1 MRLRPA
7 HVLAP
12 GGAVGWCGVADFHR
26 GTEKG
31 EEPEVLAA
39 VRAVRQGRPAGFRP
53 KPRWVFFS
61 FSRIQ
66 IKSSNSNLNYFKNL
80 KELTKTSL
88 VL

>member
-53 KPRWVFFS
+53 KPRWVFF
-61 FSRIQ
+61 FLF
-66 IKSSNSNLNYFKNL
+66 KDSNQEFKL
-80 KELTKTSL
+80 KFKLFQKP
-88 VL
+88 